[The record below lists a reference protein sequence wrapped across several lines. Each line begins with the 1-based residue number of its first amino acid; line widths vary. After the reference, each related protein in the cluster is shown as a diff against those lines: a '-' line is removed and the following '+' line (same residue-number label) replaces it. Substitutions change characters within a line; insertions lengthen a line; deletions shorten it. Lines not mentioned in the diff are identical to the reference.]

1 MKPIPR
7 FKRPEKFFLLQL
19 EDKRESVSV
28 FRLQPP
34 RGSALDTIFGA
45 FCHLACSHFEIN
57 IKILDFLMA

>member
-19 EDKRESVSV
+19 EDKKESVSV
-28 FRLQPP
+28 LRLQPHLGP
-34 RGSALDTIFGA
+34 ASDTIFGA

-57 IKILDFLMA
+57 IKILDFLLA